1 MDYNAIRVQNW
12 PQEDKLREWNV
23 LTNRRINQSEVS
35 TVKVINQNEE
45 ILLGNSGI
53 QKAQLIIFWHKWT
66 WH

>member
-12 PQEDKLREWNV
+12 PQEDKLRGWNV

-35 TVKVINQNEE
+35 TIKVINQNEE

-53 QKAQLIIFWHKWT
+53 QKAQLIIF
-66 WH
+66 

>member
-12 PQEDKLREWNV
+12 PQEDKLRGWNV

-35 TVKVINQNEE
+35 TIKVINQNEE

-53 QKAQLIIFWHKWT
+53 QKAQFIIF
-66 WH
+66 